1 MLGQKQKHKPVSG
14 WLSEEGNERMWP
26 CSYPEPRKRKICRS
40 ILKRTRLGSA
50 LCGTAKLQLAGS
62 ARRAYTFSDA
72 TALFVRCL
80 VENEEKNL
88 GLGNERSCTYG
99 DTSSVQYGVSM
110 AMGAILRYI
119 YSTAA
124 AN

>member
-1 MLGQKQKHKPVSG
+1 
-14 WLSEEGNERMWP
+14 
-26 CSYPEPRKRKICRS
+26 
-40 ILKRTRLGSA
+40 
-50 LCGTAKLQLAGS
+50 
-62 ARRAYTFSDA
+62 
-72 TALFVRCL
+72 

-124 AN
+124 ANWRYTMSKMKWVNKALRKEGNTNHSRF

>member
-1 MLGQKQKHKPVSG
+1 
-14 WLSEEGNERMWP
+14 
-26 CSYPEPRKRKICRS
+26 
-40 ILKRTRLGSA
+40 
-50 LCGTAKLQLAGS
+50 
-62 ARRAYTFSDA
+62 
-72 TALFVRCL
+72 